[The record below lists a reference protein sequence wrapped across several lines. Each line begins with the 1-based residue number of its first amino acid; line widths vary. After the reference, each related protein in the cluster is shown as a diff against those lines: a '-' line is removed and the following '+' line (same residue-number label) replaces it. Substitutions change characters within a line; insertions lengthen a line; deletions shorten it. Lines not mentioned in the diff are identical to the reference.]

1 MNWDNYDFRRKL
13 NYFTYWEWCT
23 IYFKKGHE
31 LIDATGIK
39 HEYVYGT
46 PAYDTEPSDVSDPE
60 NQTPPSRVFYIL
72 CQGQS
77 IYTKL
82 PNGIMTDIP
91 GINSIRATMTN
102 TQDIGRV
109 LLYVMPP
116 KDWKRPEVLMM
127 YVEPGF
133 QSAELRGS
141 KRSGDHTSATLPTSP
156 FARRAEEHTAAT
168 LPPESGQSPWFARRS
183 GDHTAATLPPES
195 EYQSRSPLRPIQ
207 SAENTAATLP
217 PESWVSPFK
226 RRSSSS
232 PRQYYLEDN
241 ENYGGKTKIKKRK
254 RRKSIKIKRR

>member
-13 NYFTYWEWCT
+13 NYFTYGEWCT

-31 LIDATGIK
+31 LIDATGTK
-39 HEYVYGT
+39 HEFVYGT
-46 PAYDTEPSDVSDPE
+46 PANDTQPSDVSDPE
-60 NQTPPSRVFYIL
+60 NETPPYRVFYIL

-91 GINSIRATMTN
+91 GVNSITSTMTN

-133 QSAELRGS
+133 QPAELRGTTQS
-141 KRSGDHTSATLPTSP
+141 RIARGAEEHTAATLPTSP

-168 LPPESGQSPWFARRS
+168 LPPES
-183 GDHTAATLPPES
+183 
-195 EYQSRSPLRPIQ
+195 EYQSRSPLRAIQ
-207 SAENTAATLP
+207 SSENTAPTLP
-217 PESWVSPFK
+217 PESWVSPPFK
-226 RRSSSS
+226 QQRSSYS
-232 PRQYYLEDN
+232 PHERHFQYN
-241 ENYGGKTKIKKRK
+241 ENYGGKTKIKKHRKSK
-254 RRKSIKIKRR
+254 RRKTKRR